1 MHQRE
6 IISWYVLRGELIDSE
21 DLNFCYKSLGGPQ
34 YIKSRAGKAEWLI
47 KHYSALTLSE
57 YIDLEYVRICT
68 HCGKPMGWGYCIGD
82 GCEYYCSE
90 ECLTQHYSDEEWQEM
105 YNKGKG
111 DSYYTAW
118 ID

>member
-1 MHQRE
+1 
-6 IISWYVLRGELIDSE
+6 
-21 DLNFCYKSLGGPQ
+21 
-34 YIKSRAGKAEWLI
+34 
-47 KHYSALTLSE
+47 
-57 YIDLEYVRICT
+57 
-68 HCGKPMGWGYCIGD
+68 MGWGYCIGD